1 MKLTDSLKNFYSIPA
16 MIGTRLALIFVWPLS
31 LIKFPPILIV
41 ILGLIASFYA
51 FYLILIQNYL
61 SAGIWILVITI
72 FDHVDGQLARYTN
85 KCSIMGGWLDLLA
98 DRVKDFTFLYAVTF
112 SFFITTDNKNIIILG
127 FLAILITILR
137 HTERLIRKDVL
148 GLKDSISTSGEQNSK
163 RSLLFKIIKDT
174 LSFTAGDR
182 GYIIGFLLII
192 NQPIWILYLFV
203 FWQLPI
209 VLIKTINGWKTD
221 LKKSAIAKNQ
231 PLIK

>member
-1 MKLTDSLKNFYSIPA
+1 MKLTDTLKNFYSIPA
-16 MIGTRLALIFVWPLS
+16 MLGTRIALIFVWLFS

-51 FYLILIQNYL
+51 MYLILTQHYL
-61 SAGIWILVITI
+61 AAGIWILIITI

-98 DRVKDFTFLYAVTF
+98 DRIKDFTFLYAVTF
-112 SFFITTDNKNIIILG
+112 SLFLTTNNKNIIILG

-148 GLKDSISTSGEQNSK
+148 NLKDSISTSGQQNEK

-203 FWQLPI
+203 FWQLPVVI
-209 VLIKTINGWKTD
+209 IKAFNGWKTD
-221 LKKSAIAKNQ
+221 LKHSEIAKNQ
-231 PLIK
+231 PLIR